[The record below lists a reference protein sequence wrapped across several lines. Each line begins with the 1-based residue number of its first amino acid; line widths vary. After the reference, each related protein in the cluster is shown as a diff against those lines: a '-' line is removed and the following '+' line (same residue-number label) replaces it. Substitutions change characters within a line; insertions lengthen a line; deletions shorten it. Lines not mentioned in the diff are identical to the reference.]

1 MKQCPVCK
9 TTYTDESLRYC
20 LADGATLSFTEEPT
34 VLSARK
40 DPLRVDI
47 PERSVNQAVPGVDH
61 KKGTNNWL
69 KATIAF
75 GVILIIFAGAVAV
88 AIAVLY
94 MNTGGRDTS
103 LNKSTPTPTQT
114 VTPDNEKQRLQDELA
129 NLQKKIDEQKNSNR
143 GSVNAHPFPT
153 QTEPGVVTAR
163 VNSPGDGFLALRNIP
178 DADNGIRLAKI
189 PHGAVVRLN
198 NCDKTKVTI
207 SGRSGR
213 WCQVEYAGTT
223 GWVFDAWLDY

>member
-9 TTYTDESLRYC
+9 TTYADESLRYC

-40 DPLRVDI
+40 DPLRVNI
-47 PERSVNQAVPGVDH
+47 PERSADQAIPDAGH

-88 AIAVLY
+88 AIAILY

-103 LNKSTPTPTQT
+103 LNRSASTPAPSA
-114 VTPDNEKQRLQDELA
+114 TPDN
-129 NLQKKIDEQKNSNR
+129 
-143 GSVNAHPFPT
+143 
-153 QTEPGVVTAR
+153 
-163 VNSPGDGFLALRNIP
+163 
-178 DADNGIRLAKI
+178 
-189 PHGAVVRLN
+189 
-198 NCDKTKVTI
+198 
-207 SGRSGR
+207 
-213 WCQVEYAGTT
+213 
-223 GWVFDAWLDY
+223 